1 MKAPQ
6 DIILKP
12 VITERSIDILP
23 TGKYTFKV
31 DKDANKVEIA
41 KAVTELFGVEVLKV
55 NTMNC
60 KGRARRVG
68 RYEGKKADW
77 KKAIVTINTEP
88 SDKKKFKS
96 SLEFF
101 DGLY

>member
-12 VITERSIDILP
+12 VISERSIDMLP

-31 DKDANKVEIA
+31 AKDANKVEIA
-41 KAVTELFGVEVLKV
+41 KAVEQLFSVEVTKV

-60 KGRARRVG
+60 NGRTRRVG
-68 RYEGKKADW
+68 RFVGKKADW
-77 KKAIVTINTEP
+77 KKAIVKLTENSKTI
-88 SDKKKFKS
+88 
-96 SLEFF
+96 EFF
-101 DGLY
+101 DGLM